1 MLNISKQDEKFIK
14 ENLENSEELLNSTDR
29 QPILRA
35 LHFFID
41 REGFDEFYNLND
53 LGRKAQRV
61 YDSIYYNN
69 ANPAGGL

>member
-1 MLNISKQDEKFIK
+1 MLNINKRDEEFIK
-14 ENLENSEELLNSTDR
+14 ENFENWKQLLNSVDKKTF
-29 QPILRA
+29 LRE

-53 LGRKAQRV
+53 LGREAQRV

-69 ANPAGGL
+69 